1 MLIRKICIWVNFFLL
16 CKEHMKQFRT
26 NKVLWHILCICVIV
40 SKHPAFGWD
49 ILIFYYWLSFYCL
62 LPELLIPL
70 RCLLLWAAWMVG
82 VFQATGVYLG
92 IFTIFPL
99 DEDSMVI
106 RTSSMEINVCFRI
119 SVCQFYSL
127 YQCWFSIALR
137 LHVVCILLCSLR
149 RIGSTGSNQMVC
161 VYPYCLLLLHLL

>member
-1 MLIRKICIWVNFFLL
+1 
-16 CKEHMKQFRT
+16 MKLFRT
-26 NKVLWHILCICVIV
+26 VNMLWHILCICVIV
-40 SKHPAFGWD
+40 SKHAAFGSD

-70 RCLLLWAAWMVG
+70 RHLLLWAAWMVG
-82 VFQATGVYLG
+82 VFQPTGVYPG
-92 IFTIFPL
+92 IFSIFSL

-106 RTSSMEINVCFRI
+106 KTSSMEINVCF

-127 YQCWFSIALR
+127 YQCCFLIALR

-161 VYPYCLLLLHLL
+161 VYPYCLLLLHLV